1 MKRSKRVLT
10 AFLLLFFLIS
20 WGQKT
25 EKLRLKKYKLVK
37 LSDSLAETSGLVFLN
52 DKFYTFNDGGNP
64 SEIYQISPVNGAI
77 IKKLPIPEVNKDWE
91 AITSDEN
98 NLYLGDFGNNAGKR
112 KDLKIFKLNP
122 EDSQK
127 LEKIEFQYKEQTDF
141 APPYL
146 NHNFDAEAMVFLDGK
161 IHLFTK
167 EWHDNSVSH
176 YVIDPNI
183 TEKQT
188 IQKTETYNTGYVVT
202 DASYFEGKLYTVG
215 YTRNGKVY
223 MSVFQKDEY
232 GNFFN
237 LPSKKYKLGN
247 AINVGQVEGIAVN
260 KNGIYISN
268 ERFSKY
274 FFFLSQNL
282 YFIPFEKFQS
292 FHH

>member
-1 MKRSKRVLT
+1 
-10 AFLLLFFLIS
+10 
-20 WGQKT
+20 
-25 EKLRLKKYKLVK
+25 
-37 LSDSLAETSGLVFLN
+37 
-52 DKFYTFNDGGNP
+52 
-64 SEIYQISPVNGAI
+64 
-77 IKKLPIPEVNKDWE
+77 
-91 AITSDEN
+91 
-98 NLYLGDFGNNAGKR
+98 
-112 KDLKIFKLNP
+112 
-122 EDSQK
+122 
-127 LEKIEFQYKEQTDF
+127 
-141 APPYL
+141 
-146 NHNFDAEAMVFLDGK
+146 MVFLEGK

-167 EWHDNSVSH
+167 EWHDNTVSH
-176 YVIDPNI
+176 YLIDPNI

-188 IQKTETYNTGYVVT
+188 IQKAETYNTGYVVT
-202 DASYFEGKLYTVG
+202 DASYFDGKLYTVG

-232 GNFFN
+232 GNFFK

-274 FFFLSQNL
+274 FFFIPQNL